1 MTDIRRYSLA
11 AVVLLV
17 VLRLAIGWQLLYEG
31 LWKIDTRKSPRPW
44 TSGGYLKNSV
54 GPMRDTFRNMAGD
67 PDELGW
73 LDYDVVASRW
83 QNWAE
88 RFRTHYDLNE
98 KQAESFRRLMEGSW
112 GQVEGKKVYAAELLT
127 LPEGVSAD
135 SLLIKHR
142 DPAKKLHDIAWYDAG
157 RKRLLINAEQQLT
170 PRDKAKLL
178 SLSDDPKFQKAV
190 NDVDTRQRRG
200 MGYPMKLAGAL
211 KGDPELLGNEDWQ
224 RLGKLDQYKQELV
237 EYETLYA
244 KATTP
249 FEWDHLKY
257 TWGKIQDL
265 RSELTGP
272 IKVMETELIDKAN
285 ALLTIE
291 QQTRGPVSE
300 PWTALRFADT
310 MTILGLSAL
319 GIMLVLGLFTRF
331 AAVAGAFMLFN
342 FYLAMPPLPGV
353 PELPGPEHSFIVNK
367 NLIEVFALLAIAA
380 LPTGMWFGL
389 DRILDVFFSNW
400 RADRKVGSSLKSTVA
415 TGDEPEVAAAT

>member
-1 MTDIRRYSLA
+1 MTDIRRFSLA
-11 AVVLLV
+11 AVILLV

-31 LWKIDTRKSPRPW
+31 LWKINTLKSPRPW

-54 GPMRDTFRNMAGD
+54 GPLRDTFRKMAGD

-73 LDYDVVASRW
+73 LDYDVVAARW
-83 QNWAE
+83 QSWAE
-88 RFRTHYDLNE
+88 RFQKHYGLDE

-112 GQVEGKKVYAAELLT
+112 GQVNGKHVYAAELLT
-127 LPEGVSAD
+127 LPEGVSAE

-142 DPAKKLHDIAWYDAG
+142 DPQKKLHDIVWYDAG
-157 RKRLLINAEQQLT
+157 RKRLLVNAVQQLT

-211 KGDPELLGNEDWQ
+211 KGNPELLGNEAWQ
-224 RLGKLDQYKQELV
+224 RLGKLKQYKQELA
-237 EYETLYA
+237 EYEASYA

-249 FEWDHLKY
+249 FEWGHLKY

-272 IKVMETELIDKAN
+272 IKGMEKELMDKAA

-291 QQTRGPVSE
+291 QQARGPVSE
-300 PWTALRFADT
+300 PWTALKFADT
-310 MTILGLSAL
+310 MTILGLTAL

-331 AAVAGAFMLFN
+331 AAAGAAFMLFN

-353 PELPGPEHSFIVNK
+353 AELPGPEHSFIVNK

-380 LPTGMWFGL
+380 LPTGLWFGL
-389 DRILDVFFSNW
+389 DRILSVFLGNW
-400 RADRKVGSSLKSTVA
+400 RADGKTGSSMKSTVA
-415 TGDEPEVAAAT
+415 TGDEPEAAAAT

>member
-31 LWKIDTRKSPRPW
+31 LWKIDTLKSPRPW

-73 LDYDVVASRW
+73 LDYRVVASRW
-83 QNWAE
+83 QDWAQ

-112 GQVEGKKVYAAELLT
+112 GQVDGKKVYAAELLT
-127 LPEGVSAD
+127 LPEGVTAD

-211 KGDPELLGNEDWQ
+211 K
-224 RLGKLDQYKQELV
+224 
-237 EYETLYA
+237 
-244 KATTP
+244 
-249 FEWDHLKY
+249 
-257 TWGKIQDL
+257 
-265 RSELTGP
+265 
-272 IKVMETELIDKAN
+272 
-285 ALLTIE
+285 
-291 QQTRGPVSE
+291 
-300 PWTALRFADT
+300 
-310 MTILGLSAL
+310 
-319 GIMLVLGLFTRF
+319 
-331 AAVAGAFMLFN
+331 
-342 FYLAMPPLPGV
+342 
-353 PELPGPEHSFIVNK
+353 
-367 NLIEVFALLAIAA
+367 
-380 LPTGMWFGL
+380 
-389 DRILDVFFSNW
+389 
-400 RADRKVGSSLKSTVA
+400 
-415 TGDEPEVAAAT
+415 